1 MKFALFY
8 FTSMLALYV
17 IAYPALFLSDLEI
30 GETTV
35 IWFLSVVV
43 CFPLAIYAKKTLI
56 KI

>member
-17 IAYPALFLSDLEI
+17 IAFPVFFLSDLEI
-30 GETTV
+30 VVTTA
-35 IWFLSVVV
+35 IWLLSVAV